1 MSLMYLPPPKKLIL
15 IIALCFS
22 MSVIADEEKF
32 TGWMTHIDLDNYF
45 EVLNNGDKNSNYF
58 DKGHRIIAVE
68 GRMKATQVEY
78 RVKIGDT
85 QKNKAHLW
93 FWWVNQKYA
102 SFIHKMNEYE
112 KKGFKLV
119 YAQSFIDQE
128 GTARYQG
135 VWHKVND

>member
-1 MSLMYLPPPKKLIL
+1 M
-15 IIALCFS
+15 
-22 MSVIADEEKF
+22 ADEEKF
-32 TGWMTHIDLDNYF
+32 TGWMTHIDLDSYF
-45 EVLNNGDKNSNYF
+45 EILNNGDKNSNYF
-58 DKGHRIIAVE
+58 DKGHRIMAVE

-85 QKNKAHLW
+85 PKNKAHLW
-93 FWWVNQKYA
+93 FWWVNQQYA
-102 SFIHKMNEYE
+102 SFIQKMNEYE

-128 GTARYQG
+128 GASHYQG